1 MAENSIWKMLEDLST
16 KKGISEIVINGS
28 NSVFVE
34 RAGEF
39 IGLNVQ
45 INKRDILEFSQEV
58 ASYNKKEFSNDTPI
72 LDGRLPD
79 GSRVWLNE
87 NSSLT
92 FDTNFL
98 DRTVVLEGEAFF
110 DVTKMEGKKFEILS
124 GDAS

>member
-79 GSRVWLNE
+79 GSRVNIISE
-87 NSSLT
+87 PYSSEGTSITIRKYLSN
-92 FDTNFL
+92 NFTL
-98 DRTVVLEGEAFF
+98 DKRQ
-110 DVTKMEGKKFEILS
+110 KIIMI
-124 GDAS
+124 